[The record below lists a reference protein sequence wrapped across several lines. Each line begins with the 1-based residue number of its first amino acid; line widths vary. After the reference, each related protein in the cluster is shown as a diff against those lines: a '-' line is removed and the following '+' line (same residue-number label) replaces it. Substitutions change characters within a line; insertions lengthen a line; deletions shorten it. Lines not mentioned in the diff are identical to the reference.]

1 VNISHRRQFLRLVAG
16 AAALPAMLRVARAQA
31 YPTRPIT
38 VIVPFAAGGGA
49 DAIGRIVTERM
60 RASLGQPF
68 VIEIV
73 AGANGSIGVGRAV
86 HAANDGYTLSIGNWN
101 THVANGVVYRLQY
114 DLLRDFE
121 PVALLASDPFLIVA
135 KKATAA
141 SDLKE
146 FITWLKAN
154 SDKVSQGSGGVGS
167 PGHVGGILLRN
178 TTGASF
184 QHVPYRGDSQA
195 TQDLVAG
202 QIDFMIAAPTASLPQ
217 VRAGAIKA
225 YAVTSNRRFAAAA
238 EIPTVDEAGLPG
250 LYVSNWYALFA
261 PKGTPKE
268 IIGKLNAA
276 VVDALSDPTVRV
288 RLANQG
294 QDIPPRGQQTPEAL
308 AGFQKAEIEKWWPII
323 KAANIKSE

>member
-1 VNISHRRQFLRLVAG
+1 
-16 AAALPAMLRVARAQA
+16 
-31 YPTRPIT
+31 
-38 VIVPFAAGGGA
+38 
-49 DAIGRIVTERM
+49 
-60 RASLGQPF
+60 
-68 VIEIV
+68 
-73 AGANGSIGVGRAV
+73 
-86 HAANDGYTLSIGNWN
+86 
-101 THVANGVVYRLQY
+101 
-114 DLLRDFE
+114 
-121 PVALLASDPFLIVA
+121 
-135 KKATAA
+135 
-141 SDLKE
+141 
-146 FITWLKAN
+146 
-154 SDKVSQGSGGVGS
+154 VGS

-217 VRAGAIKA
+217 VRAEA

-261 PKGTPKE
+261 PKGTPRE